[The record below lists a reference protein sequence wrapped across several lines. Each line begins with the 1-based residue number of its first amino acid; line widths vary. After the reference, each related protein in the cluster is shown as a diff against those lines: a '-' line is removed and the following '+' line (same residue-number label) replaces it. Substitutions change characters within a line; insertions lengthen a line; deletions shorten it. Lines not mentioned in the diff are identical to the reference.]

1 MIITG
6 VDINTFLDDNYSRCR
21 YKYIFCMII
30 TVGVDI
36 DTFLYDNYSRCR
48 YRYIF
53 VW

>member
-1 MIITG
+1 MIITVG
-6 VDINTFLDDNYSRCR
+6 VDINT
-21 YKYIFCMII
+21 FCMII

-36 DTFLYDNYSRCR
+36 NTFLYDNYSRCR